1 LSSALLVQQEW
12 RMLSI
17 AQLFSTPDFGLAP
30 IFRMRT
36 NPLCWVNVDTPPA
49 EGTPNHAPGFHWRSR
64 CAADSASF
72 VERRTLTYLGGME
85 RNGAIQQ
92 IREQVN
98 QIATNVTAIH
108 PLVPG
113 LADAPTQA
121 ELLKA
126 LYELTKNV
134 EVVKK
139 HLLKL
144 EKRDDSLV
152 L

>member
-1 LSSALLVQQEW
+1 MLAGLRNKLNLS
-12 RMLSI
+12 
-17 AQLFSTPDFGLAP
+17 
-30 IFRMRT
+30 
-36 NPLCWVNVDTPPA
+36 
-49 EGTPNHAPGFHWRSR
+49 H
-64 CAADSASF
+64 
-72 VERRTLTYLGGME
+72 LGCME
-85 RNGAIQQ
+85 RNAVIEK
-92 IREQVN
+92 IRQQVN

-113 LADAPTQA
+113 LADPPTQG

-144 EKRDDSLV
+144 EKRDDSSAL
-152 L
+152 

>member
-1 LSSALLVQQEW
+1 MNGLCKKLHLSH
-12 RMLSI
+12 
-17 AQLFSTPDFGLAP
+17 PD
-30 IFRMRT
+30 
-36 NPLCWVNVDTPPA
+36 
-49 EGTPNHAPGFHWRSR
+49 H
-64 CAADSASF
+64 
-72 VERRTLTYLGGME
+72 VEL
-85 RNGAIQQ
+85 NSVIQK

-113 LADAPTQA
+113 LADPPTQG

-139 HLLKL
+139 QLLKL
-144 EKRDDSLV
+144 EKRDDSAAL
-152 L
+152 